1 MTHEG
6 RGTDCLDQ
14 RDPLV
19 CLTELSGDM
28 LDRGRPYCLYIYWCW
43 YPEPLFFQCTVLYFY
58 SFFFH
63 FIYRYLATRV

>member
-19 CLTELSGDM
+19 WTPLSGDM
-28 LDRGRPYCLYIYWCW
+28 LDRGPVIRNLCFSNVQYCIFI
-43 YPEPLFFQCTVLYFY
+43 PL
-58 SFFFH
+58 FFH
-63 FIYRYLATRV
+63 FIYRYLARV